1 MVTKNEATA
10 EDAAESIAEAE
21 SAIQFRSLSRS
32 DILGVMAIVLVTSL
46 CMLAAYHLIWGRN
59 AAKNVFATIDMT
71 ALVSAKEEEFK
82 QLLSK
87 PNMTDKEREEA
98 FVLVSQVGPQLERAI
113 AIVQQECQCT
123 ILVKTSIVS
132 GPVPDYTDQVK
143 KLISAKN

>member
-1 MVTKNEATA
+1 MTSKGEVMVTEVTDSIV
-10 EDAAESIAEAE
+10 ETES
-21 SAIQFRSLSRS
+21 SMDFRSLSIS
-32 DILGVMAIVLVTSL
+32 DILSIVAIVLITSL
-46 CMLAAYHLIWGRN
+46 CLLTAYHLIFGRN

-113 AIVQQECQCT
+113 AIVQQQCQCT

-132 GPVPDYTDQVK
+132 GPVPDYTEQVK
-143 KLISAKN
+143 KMISAKN